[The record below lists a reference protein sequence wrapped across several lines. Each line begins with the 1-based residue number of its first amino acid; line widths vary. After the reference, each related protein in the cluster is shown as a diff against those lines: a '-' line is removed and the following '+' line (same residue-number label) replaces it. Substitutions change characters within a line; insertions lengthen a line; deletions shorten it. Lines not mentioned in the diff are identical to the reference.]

1 MLESLNFESQV
12 RLSAFSIIFVVLV
25 VLELLA
31 PRRRD
36 SGRMLRWP
44 GNLGIFVVNSVM
56 MTVVPLSAVAAALVS
71 IEYKFGLFFWFEV
84 AFWPKVIA
92 SLILLDLII
101 YWQHRVFH
109 LFPALWRVHRMHH
122 TDTDFDVTTALRF
135 HPVEIL
141 LSVLIKGFFI
151 IFLGAPVFAVI
162 AFEIILNGSAMF
174 NHSNIRIPLWLD
186 RIIRAIVVTPDMH
199 RIHHSV
205 DNSEYNRN
213 FGFALSLWDRLFAS
227 YAEQPAESH
236 ETMPIGLDI
245 FNQPIEARLDRL
257 VTQPFRKTSN
267 PDN

>member
-122 TDTDFDVTTALRF
+122 TDTDFDVTNDIKYHYFPLRYSMLN
-135 HPVEIL
+135 IL
-141 LSVLIKGFFI
+141 
-151 IFLGAPVFAVI
+151 
-162 AFEIILNGSAMF
+162 
-174 NHSNIRIPLWLD
+174 HS
-186 RIIRAIVVTPDMH
+186 
-199 RIHHSV
+199 
-205 DNSEYNRN
+205 
-213 FGFALSLWDRLFAS
+213 
-227 YAEQPAESH
+227 
-236 ETMPIGLDI
+236 
-245 FNQPIEARLDRL
+245 
-257 VTQPFRKTSN
+257 K
-267 PDN
+267 